1 MFLFHLLQERK
12 VEEVCKVV
20 VESLQTMKRA
30 DLETF
35 YIAQPCTSSVCSV
48 HQRREPATPC
58 YEQGE
63 GLCVIINQKLFK
75 QASKLDNRLG
85 TDR

>member
-1 MFLFHLLQERK
+1 M
-12 VEEVCKVV
+12 V

-35 YIAQPCTSSVCSV
+35 YSAQTCTSSACTV
-48 HQRREPATPC
+48 HQRRAPVTPC
-58 YEQGE
+58 YDQGE

-75 QASKLDNRLG
+75 KGTKLDDRLG

>member
-1 MFLFHLLQERK
+1 
-12 VEEVCKVV
+12 
-20 VESLQTMKRA
+20 MKRA

-35 YIAQPCTSSVCSV
+35 YSGQHCTSSACSV
-48 HQRREPATPC
+48 HRRRGPANPC

-75 QASKLDNRLG
+75 QGSRLDNRLG